1 MSAVRKSAPSRRQAD
16 ADGGVAIVMRAD
28 GWRRDVPRAA
38 ALCRRAVA
46 ATLHEAGAAR
56 SGEISVVLA
65 DDRLVRRLN
74 RDWRGKDAPTNVLAF
89 PSDEPDDLPVA
100 DPPLLG
106 DVVIALGTV
115 RREARAEKKTVA
127 DHLAHLV
134 VHGTLH
140 LLGHD
145 HQTARQAARME
156 ALETAALARLGIAN
170 PYDDAHTKSGRRR

>member
-1 MSAVRKSAPSRRQAD
+1 MSTVRKPARPRPRDA
-16 ADGGVAIVMRAD
+16 ADGSVAITLRAD
-28 GWRRDVPRAA
+28 GWRRAVPRAA

-46 ATLHEAGAAR
+46 AALQEADAVRPA
-56 SGEISVVLA
+56 EISVVLA

-89 PSDEPDDLPVA
+89 PSDEADDLTSA
-100 DPPLLG
+100 EPPLLG

-115 RREARAEKKTVA
+115 RREARADAKTVA

-156 ALETAALARLGIAN
+156 ALEAAALARLGIAN
-170 PYDDAHTKSGRRR
+170 PYRDAHTKGGRRR